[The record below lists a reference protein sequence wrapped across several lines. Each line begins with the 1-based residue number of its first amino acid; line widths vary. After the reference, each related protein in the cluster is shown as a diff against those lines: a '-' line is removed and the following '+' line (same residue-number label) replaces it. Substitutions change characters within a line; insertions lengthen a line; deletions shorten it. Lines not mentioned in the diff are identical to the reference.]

1 MLAFK
6 TILADTDEIE
16 TLVFDEIDTGVSGSV
31 ANKVGDKIKEISNDS
46 QTIVIT
52 HLAQV
57 AAKGDCHYLVSK
69 NDINGTTVS
78 NIKII
83 DGDAVVYEIAR
94 MISGENVTEQALSLA
109 RELIM

>member
-1 MLAFK
+1 MMF
-6 TILADTDEIE
+6 IQE
-16 TLVFDEIDTGVSGSV
+16 
-31 ANKVGDKIKEISNDS
+31 GDNFNSFE
-46 QTIVIT
+46 
-52 HLAQV
+52 
-57 AAKGDCHYLVSK
+57 